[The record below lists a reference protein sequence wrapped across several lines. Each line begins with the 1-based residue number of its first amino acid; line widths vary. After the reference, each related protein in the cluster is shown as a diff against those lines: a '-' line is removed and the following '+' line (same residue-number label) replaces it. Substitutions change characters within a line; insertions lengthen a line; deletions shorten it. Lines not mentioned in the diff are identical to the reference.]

1 MIEEARTEARVEL
14 DTVRAGIE
22 KSIDDAQ
29 AELQQMAQ
37 NLAVE
42 LAQRVLGRPVN
53 TQGTLNN

>member
-1 MIEEARTEARVEL
+1 MIEEARMEARVEL
-14 DTVRAGIE
+14 DSVRAGIE

-29 AELQQMAQ
+29 AELQRMAQ